1 MKENNLRGTLI
12 LLVTACIWGSGLI
25 AQKVGMNHMGALLFN
40 GTRMLIA
47 SFVLL
52 PVAIITSKQSGFYS
66 RDNIFAMLAI
76 DKSFDGN
83 LELEANRII
92 SKRRRDIIVGGIA
105 CGLFTSIGA
114 GVQQI
119 GIKMVPVGK
128 AGFLTILYVIL
139 VPIIGIVMGRKVG
152 AKLWSCVVIALIG
165 FALLSLKDGFSGV
178 SLGDI
183 IIVISALFFA
193 IQINVVGVYSVRTNP
208 ILLNMVQMFICGI
221 TNVGVSM
228 MFENPSFS
236 QIFAGIKPLMYSAL
250 LPGALCFTLQ
260 IIGQKN
266 TNPTI
271 ASLVM
276 STESI
281 FAMVFGA
288 IILGEHMS
296 GRELLG
302 CAVIFA
308 ATALAQIPD
317 RKQKL
322 NTDIESK

>member
-12 LLVTACIWGSGLI
+12 LLVTACVWGSGFI
-25 AQKVGMNHMGALLFN
+25 AQKVGMYHMGALLFN

-47 SFVLL
+47 SCVLL
-52 PVAIITSKQSGFYS
+52 PVAIITSKRSGFYS
-66 RDNIFAMLAI
+66 RDSILAMLAI
-76 DKSFDGN
+76 DRSFNGD
-83 LELEANRII
+83 LELEADKII

-105 CGLFTSIGA
+105 CGLLTSIGA

-128 AGFLTILYVIL
+128 AGFLTILYVIF
-139 VPIIGIVMGRKVG
+139 VPILGIVLGRKVG
-152 AKLWSCVVIALIG
+152 AKLWACVAIALVG
-165 FALLSLKDGFSGV
+165 FTLLSLNNGFGGISI
-178 SLGDI
+178 GDI

-193 IQINVVGVYSVRTNP
+193 IQINVVGIYSIRTNP
-208 ILLNMVQMFICGI
+208 ILLNMVQMLICGI
-221 TNVGVSM
+221 TNVAVSII
-228 MFENPSFS
+228 FENPSFA

-260 IIGQKN
+260 IVGQKN

-281 FAMVFGA
+281 FAMIFGVL
-288 IILGEHMS
+288 ILGEHMS

-302 CAVIFA
+302 CAVIFG

-317 RKQKL
+317 KKEL
-322 NTDIESK
+322 EKAN